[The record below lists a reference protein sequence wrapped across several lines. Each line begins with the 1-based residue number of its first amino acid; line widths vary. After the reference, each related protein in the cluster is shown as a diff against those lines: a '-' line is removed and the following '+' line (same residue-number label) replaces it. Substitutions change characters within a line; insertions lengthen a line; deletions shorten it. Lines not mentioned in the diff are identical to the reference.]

1 MAPPVIHITTNHNSQ
16 EHAARVLSEKLTEL
30 SIRHAYIGG
39 FAWRLL
45 GSARQTEDIDVL
57 IEIPTD
63 TPNLRTLREKMAEID
78 KRFTDTVLKFYFVED
93 LDAFSEDSEAQSSDD
108 TINESCPRKRTGVE
122 LLSRS
127 KSNVL
132 IETLSAGTLGL
143 PDSVDLV
150 YNIPSTAA
158 SANLTLPILHPSILI
173 FSKLQ
178 RWCLS
183 LESTRPKTLRKAI
196 TDSQDIDYLIGWL
209 IRNGMLIAFDDY
221 EAKKVP
227 KEKLVRHV
235 RMYRE
240 RKESEEDSDIV
251 TQLEEVLNEADKA
264 MILAPARL
272 RAADSELDKNDD
284 EIM

>member
-1 MAPPVIHITTNHNSQ
+1 
-16 EHAARVLSEKLTEL
+16 
-30 SIRHAYIGG
+30 
-39 FAWRLL
+39 
-45 GSARQTEDIDVL
+45 
-57 IEIPTD
+57 
-63 TPNLRTLREKMAEID
+63 MAEID

-93 LDAFSEDSEAQSSDD
+93 LDAFSEDSEAQSSDK
-108 TINESCPRKRTGVE
+108 TIESRPKERTGIE

-150 YNIPSTAA
+150 YNVPSTA
-158 SANLTLPILHPSILI
+158 STDLTLPILHPSILI

-209 IRNGMLIAFDDY
+209 IRNDMLIAFDDY

-227 KEKLVRHV
+227 KEKLVRNV
-235 RMYRE
+235 RMYLE
-240 RKESEEDSDIV
+240 RKESEEDRVIV

-264 MILAPARL
+264 MILASASPK
-272 RAADSELDKNDD
+272 AADSEVDKNDA
-284 EIM
+284 EIV

>member
-1 MAPPVIHITTNHNSQ
+1 MAPRSIIRTTTNHNSQ
-16 EHAARVLSEKLTEL
+16 EHAARVLSEKLSEL
-30 SIRHAYIGG
+30 SIPHAYIGG

-45 GSARQTEDIDVL
+45 GSERQTEDIDVL
-57 IEIPTD
+57 IKTPSD
-63 TPNLRTLREKMAEID
+63 TLDLQMLREKMAEFD
-78 KRFTDTVLKFYFVED
+78 ERFTDAALKFYFVED
-93 LDAFSEDSEAQSSDD
+93 LDAFSEDPEVQTDGTS
-108 TINESCPRKRTGVE
+108 NESRPKKRTGIE

-150 YNIPSTAA
+150 YNVPSTF
-158 SANLTLPILHPSILI
+158 STDLTIPILHPSILI

-196 TDSQDIDYLIGWL
+196 TDSQDIDYLIAWL
-209 IRNGMLIAFDDY
+209 SKNGMLVAFDDY
-221 EAKKVP
+221 EAKKAP
-227 KEKLVRHV
+227 KEKLLRHV

-240 RKESEEDSDIV
+240 RKESEEDRDIV
-251 TQLEEVLNEADKA
+251 IQLEDVLNEADRA
-264 MILAPARL
+264 MVLAPVAV
-272 RAADSELDKNDD
+272 AADSELDKKND

>member
-1 MAPPVIHITTNHNSQ
+1 MAPPVIHITANHDSQ

-63 TPNLRTLREKMAEID
+63 TPNLQTLREKMAEID

-108 TINESCPRKRTGVE
+108 TINESRPRKRTGVD

-132 IETLSAGTLGL
+132 IETLFAGTLGL

-150 YNIPSTAA
+150 YNIPSTA
-158 SANLTLPILHPSILI
+158 STNLTLPILHPSILI

-183 LESTRPKTLRKAI
+183 LESTRPKTLRKVI

-240 RKESEEDSDIV
+240 RKESEEDRDIV

-264 MILAPARL
+264 MILAPARP

>member
-1 MAPPVIHITTNHNSQ
+1 MAPRSIICTTTNHNSQ

-30 SIRHAYIGG
+30 SIPHAYIGG

-45 GSARQTEDIDVL
+45 GSERQTEDIDVL
-57 IEIPTD
+57 IKTPSD
-63 TPNLRTLREKMAEID
+63 TLDLQMLREKMAEFD
-78 KRFTDTVLKFYFVED
+78 ERFTDAALKFYFVED
-93 LDAFSEDSEAQSSDD
+93 LDAFSEDSEAQTDE
-108 TINESCPRKRTGVE
+108 TINESRPKKRTGIE

-150 YNIPSTAA
+150 YNVPST
-158 SANLTLPILHPSILI
+158 STTDLTLPILHPSILI

-209 IRNGMLIAFDDY
+209 IKNGMLITFDDY
-221 EAKKVP
+221 EAKKAP
-227 KEKLVRHV
+227 KEKLLRHV

-240 RKESEEDSDIV
+240 RKESEEDRDIV
-251 TQLEEVLNEADKA
+251 TQLEEVLNEADRA
-264 MILAPARL
+264 MVLAPV
-272 RAADSELDKNDD
+272 AADSELDKNN

>member
-1 MAPPVIHITTNHNSQ
+1 M
-16 EHAARVLSEKLTEL
+16 
-30 SIRHAYIGG
+30 
-39 FAWRLL
+39 
-45 GSARQTEDIDVL
+45 
-57 IEIPTD
+57 
-63 TPNLRTLREKMAEID
+63 
-78 KRFTDTVLKFYFVED
+78 
-93 LDAFSEDSEAQSSDD
+93 DAFSEDSEVQSSDE
-108 TINESCPRKRTGVE
+108 INDSRPKGLTGIK

-150 YNIPSTAA
+150 YNVPSTASTDLSTKRFPSTFDFFLTIGS
-158 SANLTLPILHPSILI
+158 SALPILHPSILI

-178 RWCLS
+178 RWCQG

-209 IRNGMLIAFDDY
+209 IQNGMLIAFDDY

-227 KEKLVRHV
+227 REKLVRHV

-240 RKESEEDSDIV
+240 RKELEEDEEIV

-264 MILAPARL
+264 MILASASPK
-272 RAADSELDKNDD
+272 AADSEL
-284 EIM
+284 

>member
-1 MAPPVIHITTNHNSQ
+1 MAPPKIHITMNHNSQ

-45 GSARQTEDIDVL
+45 GSPRQTEDIDVL

-63 TPNLRTLREKMAEID
+63 TLDLRTLRERMAEID
-78 KRFTDTVLKFYFVED
+78 KRFTETVLKFYFVED
-93 LDAFSEDSEAQSSDD
+93 LDAFSEDSEVQSSDETND
-108 TINESCPRKRTGVE
+108 SHPKGRTGIE

-150 YNIPSTAA
+150 YNAPSTA
-158 SANLTLPILHPSILI
+158 STDLTLPILHPSILI

-178 RWCLS
+178 RWCQN

-209 IRNGMLIAFDDY
+209 IQNGMLIAFDDY
-221 EAKKVP
+221 EAKKAP
-227 KEKLVRHV
+227 KEKLVRNV
-235 RMYRE
+235 RLYRE
-240 RKESEEDSDIV
+240 RKELEEDEEIV

-264 MILAPARL
+264 MILASARPKG
-272 RAADSELDKNDD
+272 ADDELDKNDA

>member
-1 MAPPVIHITTNHNSQ
+1 MSHSSQ

-45 GSARQTEDIDVL
+45 GSPRQTEDIDVL

-63 TPNLRTLREKMAEID
+63 TLDLQILREKMAEID
-78 KRFTDTVLKFYFVED
+78 KRFTEAVLKFYFVED
-93 LDAFSEDSEAQSSDD
+93 LDAFSEDSEAQSSDE
-108 TINESCPRKRTGVE
+108 TNESRPKERTGITI
-122 LLSRS
+122 LTRS

-150 YNIPSTAA
+150 YKVPSTA
-158 SANLTLPILHPSILI
+158 STDLTLPILHPSILI

-178 RWCLS
+178 RWCMS
-183 LESTRPKTLRKAI
+183 SQSTRPKTLRKVM

-209 IRNGMLIAFDDY
+209 NQNGMLIAFDDY

-227 KEKLVRHV
+227 KEKLVRNV
-235 RMYRE
+235 RLYWK
-240 RKESEEDSDIV
+240 RKELEEDEQIV
-251 TQLEEVLNEADKA
+251 AQLEEVLNEADKA
-264 MILAPARL
+264 MILA
-272 RAADSELDKNDD
+272 SEAPTMN
-284 EIM
+284 